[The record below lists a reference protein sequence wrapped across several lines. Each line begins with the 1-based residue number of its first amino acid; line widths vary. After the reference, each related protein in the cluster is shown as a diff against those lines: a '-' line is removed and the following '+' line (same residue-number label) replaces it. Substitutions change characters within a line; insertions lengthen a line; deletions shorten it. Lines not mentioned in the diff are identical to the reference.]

1 MSSIVTIEYAR
12 KVGILL
18 GIVTPY
24 IGDMTVHQDSPM
36 PAEPYEDARAHT
48 RAPYADA
55 LAKAAGRDSLFLS
68 TPGHGGNREGISA
81 GQADFF
87 GDHTLALDIPPL
99 FDGIDLGVDT
109 PKDEALQLAAEAW
122 GARRTWF
129 LTNGS
134 SQGNRMAA
142 LAIGTLGTGVITQRS
157 AHSSFIDGIVLA
169 GLNPRFVSPS
179 VDEVNGIAHGVTP
192 DSLRHAI
199 RMHPEKVT
207 AVYLVT
213 PSYFG
218 AVADV
223 AALAEVAHEAGA
235 MLVVDAAWGAHF
247 GFHPDLPA
255 SPVTLGADMVIMSTH
270 KLAGSF
276 TQSALL
282 HLGDTEYA
290 DRLEPALAR
299 AFMMTAS
306 TSENAHL
313 MASIDIARRE
323 LVNSQ
328 DAITASLENIRH
340 MRAQVEGTGRYRLL
354 SGDFLNHSDVVDIDP
369 FRLPI
374 DITATGLD
382 GHTVR
387 KRLAEDYGIFAEMAT
402 ATTLVALIG
411 LGKSPDITPLLT
423 ALDEL
428 REEHAATVDA
438 GDDAAADDSAAVGA
452 AAVGAATVEGAAE
465 DAPVE
470 IPPLPSSGDLVMLPR
485 EAFFAES
492 EVVPAAEAVGR
503 VSVSSLA
510 AYPPGIPNV
519 LPGEEITA
527 ETVDFLQAVAASP
540 SGHVRGSVDP
550 TLEYFRVVRD
560 PHAGDSSL

>member
-1 MSSIVTIEYAR
+1 M
-12 KVGILL
+12 
-18 GIVTPY
+18 
-24 IGDMTVHQDSPM
+24 HHDSPIP
-36 PAEPYEDARAHT
+36 PAPHCSAGSLPHPSDAQS
-48 RAPYADA
+48 RAPYAEA
-55 LAKAAGRDSLFLS
+55 LAHAADRNSLFLS
-68 TPGHGGNREGISA
+68 TPGHGGTDEGISA
-81 GQADFF
+81 GQAEFF
-87 GDHTLALDIPPL
+87 GEHTLSLDIPPL
-99 FDGIDLGVDT
+99 FDGIDLGLDT
-109 PKDEALQLAAEAW
+109 PKDEALRLAAEAW

-142 LAIGTLGTGVITQRS
+142 LAVGTLGTGVVTQRS

-169 GLNPRFVSPS
+169 GLNPGFVFPN

-192 DSLRHAI
+192 DSLRRAI
-199 RMHPEKVT
+199 RNHPEPVT

-223 AALAEVAHEAGA
+223 ESLAEVAHSAGA
-235 MLVVDAAWGAHF
+235 ALIVDAAWGAHF

-255 SPVTLGADMVIMSTH
+255 SPVTQGADIVIMSTH
-270 KLAGSF
+270 KLAGSL

-282 HLGDTEYA
+282 HLGDTEFA

-299 AFMMTAS
+299 AFMMTSS

-313 MASIDIARRE
+313 LASIDLARRE
-323 LVNSQ
+323 LMTSGA
-328 DAITASLENIRH
+328 AIAQSLENIRH
-340 MRAQVEGTGRYRLL
+340 VRAQIEATDRYHLL
-354 SGDFLNHSDVVDIDP
+354 SGEFLSHADVVDIDP

-387 KRLAEDYGIFAEMAT
+387 ERLAQDFDIFAEMST

-411 LGKSPDITPLLT
+411 IGKSPDISRLID
-423 ALDEL
+423 ALETL
-428 REEHAATVDA
+428 RLETLRLETDTQAATDIPA
-438 GDDAAADDSAAVGA
+438 SA
-452 AAVGAATVEGAAE
+452 TTL
-465 DAPVE
+465 
-470 IPPLPSSGDLVMLPR
+470 PPLPSAGRLAMLPR
-485 EAFFAES
+485 EAFFADS
-492 EVVPAAEAVGR
+492 ELVPAAAAVGR

-540 SGHVRGSVDP
+540 SGHVRGAVDSE
-550 TLEYFRVVRD
+550 LGYFRVTKF
-560 PHAGDSSL
+560 

>member
-1 MSSIVTIEYAR
+1 MTSASDRSA
-12 KVGILL
+12 L
-18 GIVTPY
+18 P
-24 IGDMTVHQDSPM
+24 GDATTH
-36 PAEPYEDARAHT
+36 
-48 RAPYADA
+48 APYADA
-55 LAKAAGRDSLFLS
+55 LQAAAERDSLFLS
-68 TPGHGGNREGISA
+68 TPGHGGTATGISA
-81 GQADFF
+81 GQAEYF
-87 GDHTLALDIPPL
+87 GEHILSLDIPPL

-142 LAIGTLGTGVITQRS
+142 LAIGTLGTGVVTQRS

-169 GLNPRFVSPS
+169 GLNPGFVFPN

-192 DSLRHAI
+192 DSLRQAI
-199 RMHPEKVT
+199 ASHPEKVT

-223 AALAEVAHEAGA
+223 RALAEVAHDAGA
-235 MLVVDAAWGAHF
+235 ALIIDAAWGAHF
-247 GFHPDLPA
+247 GFHPDLPE
-255 SPVTLGADMVIMSTH
+255 SPVTLGADIVIMSAH

-282 HLGDTEYA
+282 HLGDTELA

-313 MASIDIARRE
+313 MASIDIARRD
-323 LVNSQ
+323 LVNSH
-328 DAITASLENIRH
+328 DAISDSLENIRQI
-340 MRAQVEGTGRYRLL
+340 RARIEGSEHYHLL
-354 SGDFLNHSDVVDIDP
+354 SGDFMNHPDVVDIDP

-374 DITATGLD
+374 DITSTGLD
-382 GHTVR
+382 GHAVR
-387 KRLAEDYGIFAEMAT
+387 KRLTEDFDIFAEMAT
-402 ATTLVALIG
+402 ATTIVALIG
-411 LGKSPDITPLLT
+411 VGKRPDLSRLFE
-423 ALDEL
+423 ALDQMRFESADPD
-428 REEHAATVDA
+428 RAEVVS
-438 GDDAAADDSAAVGA
+438 AAAG
-452 AAVGAATVEGAAE
+452 
-465 DAPVE
+465 
-470 IPPLPSSGDLVMLPR
+470 IPSLPSAGRLVALPR
-485 EAFFAES
+485 DAYFADS
-492 EVVPAAEAVGR
+492 ELVPAAEAIGR
-503 VSVSSLA
+503 TSVSSLA

-527 ETVDFLQAVAASP
+527 ETVEFL
-540 SGHVRGSVDP
+540 
-550 TLEYFRVVRD
+550 
-560 PHAGDSSL
+560 

>member
-1 MSSIVTIEYAR
+1 
-12 KVGILL
+12 
-18 GIVTPY
+18 
-24 IGDMTVHQDSPM
+24 MTVHHDSPM
-36 PAEPYEDARAHT
+36 PPALHSSAGPMPHPSDAQS
-48 RAPYADA
+48 RAPYAEA
-55 LAKAAGRDSLFLS
+55 LAHAADRSSLFLS
-68 TPGHGGNREGISA
+68 TPGHGGTADGISA
-81 GQADFF
+81 GQAEFF
-87 GDHTLALDIPPL
+87 GEHTLSLDIPPL
-99 FDGIDLGVDT
+99 FDGIDLGSHT
-109 PKDEALQLAAEAW
+109 PKDEALRLAAEAW

-142 LAIGTLGTGVITQRS
+142 LAVGTLGSGVVTQRS
-157 AHSSFIDGIVLA
+157 AHSSFIDGIVLG
-169 GLNPRFVSPS
+169 GLNPGFVYPN

-192 DSLRHAI
+192 DSLRRAI
-199 RMHPEKVT
+199 RNHPEPVT

-223 AALAEVAHEAGA
+223 ESLAEVAHSAGA
-235 MLVVDAAWGAHF
+235 ALIVDAAWGAHF

-255 SPVTLGADMVIMSTH
+255 SPVTQGADIVIMSTH
-270 KLAGSF
+270 KLAGSL

-282 HLGDTEYA
+282 HLGDTELA
-290 DRLEPALAR
+290 ARLEPALAR
-299 AFMMTAS
+299 AFMMTSS

-313 MASIDIARRE
+313 LASIDLARRE
-323 LVNSQ
+323 LMTSGE
-328 DAITASLENIRH
+328 AIAESLENIRH
-340 MRAQVEGTGRYRLL
+340 VRAQIEATDRYHLL
-354 SGDFLNHSDVVDIDP
+354 SGEFLSHADVVDIDP

-387 KRLAEDYGIFAEMAT
+387 KRLAQDFDIFPEMST

-411 LGKSPDITPLLT
+411 IGKSPDISRLID
-423 ALDEL
+423 ALETL
-428 REEHAATVDA
+428 RLETEATGDRDDRAASA
-438 GDDAAADDSAAVGA
+438 GIDSDSATSSNARGA
-452 AAVGAATVEGAAE
+452 L
-465 DAPVE
+465 
-470 IPPLPSSGDLVMLPR
+470 PPLPNAGRLAMLPR
-485 EAFFAES
+485 EAFFADS
-492 EVVPAAEAVGR
+492 ELVPAAEAVGR

-540 SGHVRGSVDP
+540 SGHVRGAVDP
-550 TLEYFRVVRD
+550 ELGYFRVTKF
-560 PHAGDSSL
+560 

>member
-1 MSSIVTIEYAR
+1 MTSVSDLSAFPGTVT
-12 KVGILL
+12 
-18 GIVTPY
+18 T
-24 IGDMTVHQDSPM
+24 H
-36 PAEPYEDARAHT
+36 
-48 RAPYADA
+48 APYADA
-55 LAKAAGRDSLFLS
+55 LQAAAERDSLFLS
-68 TPGHGGNREGISA
+68 TPGHGGTTTGISA
-81 GQADFF
+81 GQAEYF
-87 GDHTLALDIPPL
+87 GEHILSLDIPPL

-142 LAIGTLGTGVITQRS
+142 LAIGTLGTGVVTQRS

-169 GLNPRFVSPS
+169 GLNPGFVYPN

-199 RMHPEKVT
+199 ASHPEKVT

-223 AALAEVAHEAGA
+223 RALADVAHEAGA
-235 MLVVDAAWGAHF
+235 ALIIDAAWGAHF
-247 GFHPDLPA
+247 GFHPDLPE
-255 SPVTLGADMVIMSTH
+255 SPVTLGADIVIMSTH

-282 HLGDTEYA
+282 HLGDTEFA
-290 DRLEPALAR
+290 NRLEPALAR

-313 MASIDIARRE
+313 LASIDIARRD
-323 LVNSQ
+323 LVNSR
-328 DAITASLENIRH
+328 DAISDSLENIRQI
-340 MRAQVEGTGRYRLL
+340 RARIEGSQHYHLL
-354 SGDFLNHSDVVDIDP
+354 SGDFMNHADVVDIDP

-374 DITATGLD
+374 DITSTGLD

-387 KRLAEDYGIFAEMAT
+387 KRLTEDFDIFAEMAT
-402 ATTLVALIG
+402 ATTIVALIG
-411 LGKSPDITPLLT
+411 LGKSPDLSGLFE
-423 ALDEL
+423 ALDQMRLEN
-428 REEHAATVDA
+428 EDA
-438 GDDAAADDSAAVGA
+438 GPASSGSAE
-452 AAVGAATVEGAAE
+452 TVTASAG
-465 DAPVE
+465 
-470 IPPLPSSGDLVMLPR
+470 IPSLPSAGKLVALPR
-485 EAFFAES
+485 NAYFADS
-492 EVVPAAEAVGR
+492 ELVPAAEAIGR
-503 VSVSSLA
+503 TSVSSLA

-527 ETVDFLQAVAASP
+527 ETVEFLQAVAASP
-540 SGHVRGSVDP
+540 SGHVRGGVDP
-550 TLEYFRVVRD
+550 KLSAFWVLKD
-560 PHAGDSSL
+560 

>member
-1 MSSIVTIEYAR
+1 MPPAPHSSS
-12 KVGILL
+12 G
-18 GIVTPY
+18 
-24 IGDMTVHQDSPM
+24 SPM
-36 PAEPYEDARAHT
+36 HPALT
-48 RAPYADA
+48 QSRAPYAEA
-55 LAKAAGRDSLFLS
+55 LAHAADRNSLFLS
-68 TPGHGGNREGISA
+68 TPGHGGTTEGISA
-81 GQADFF
+81 GQAEFF
-87 GDHTLALDIPPL
+87 GEHTLSLDIPPL

-142 LAIGTLGTGVITQRS
+142 LAIGTLGSGVVAQRS

-169 GLNPRFVSPS
+169 GLNPGFVYPN

-192 DSLRHAI
+192 DALRLAI
-199 RMHPEKVT
+199 RNHPEPVT

-223 AALAEVAHEAGA
+223 EALAEAAHEAGA
-235 MLVVDAAWGAHF
+235 ALIVDAAWGAHF

-255 SPVTLGADMVIMSTH
+255 SPVAQGADIVIMSTH
-270 KLAGSF
+270 KLAGSL

-282 HLGDTEYA
+282 HLGDTEFA

-313 MASIDIARRE
+313 MASIDLARRALMTSTE
-323 LVNSQ
+323 
-328 DAITASLENIRH
+328 AITDSLENIRH
-340 MRAQVEGTGRYRLL
+340 IRAQIEATDRYHLL
-354 SGDFLNHSDVVDIDP
+354 SGEFLGHADVVDIDP

-387 KRLAEDYGIFAEMAT
+387 KRLAEEFDIFPEMST

-411 LGKSPDITPLLT
+411 IGKSPDIGRLIDALEIMRLET
-423 ALDEL
+423 ADS
-428 REEHAATVDA
+428 ATA
-438 GDDAAADDSAAVGA
+438 TSPAAAL
-452 AAVGAATVEGAAE
+452 
-465 DAPVE
+465 
-470 IPPLPSSGDLVMLPR
+470 PPLPTAGRLAMTPR
-485 EAFFAES
+485 EAYFADS
-492 EVVPAAEAVGR
+492 ELVTAAEAVGR

-527 ETVDFLQAVAASP
+527 DTVDFLQAVAASP
-540 SGHVRGSVDP
+540 SGHVRGAVDP
-550 TLEYFRVVRD
+550 GLATYRVVRN
-560 PHAGDSSL
+560 

>member
-1 MSSIVTIEYAR
+1 M
-12 KVGILL
+12 
-18 GIVTPY
+18 
-24 IGDMTVHQDSPM
+24 HQDSPM
-36 PAEPYEDARAHT
+36 PTSPDNEGRRAA

-55 LAKAAGRDSLFLS
+55 LDRVAARDSLFLT
-68 TPGHGGNREGISA
+68 TPGHGRNGEGIA
-81 GQADFF
+81 HGLADYF
-87 GDHTLALDIPPL
+87 GERILSLDVPPL

-109 PKDEALQLAAEAW
+109 PKDEALELAAEAW

-142 LAIGTLGTGVITQRS
+142 LAVGTLGTGVVTQRS

-169 GLNPRFVSPS
+169 GLNPRFVSPN
-179 VDEVNGIAHGVTP
+179 VDEANGIAHGVTP
-192 DSLRHAI
+192 DALRHAI

-235 MLVVDAAWGAHF
+235 MLIIDAAWGAHF

-282 HLGDTEYA
+282 HLGDTEFA

-299 AFMMTAS
+299 AFMMTSS
-306 TSENAHL
+306 TSENAPL

-323 LVNSQ
+323 LVNSH
-328 DAITASLENIRH
+328 DAISESLENIRH
-340 MRAQVEGTGRYRLL
+340 ARAQIEGSEHYRLL
-354 SGDFLNHSDVVDIDP
+354 SGDFLNFSDVVDIDP

-382 GHTVR
+382 GHTIR
-387 KRLAEDYGIFAEMAT
+387 GRLAEEFAIYAEMAT
-402 ATTLVALIG
+402 ATTLVVLIG
-411 LGKSPDITPLLT
+411 LGKSPDISRLLD
-423 ALDEL
+423 ALEQM
-428 REEHAATVDA
+428 RTENAATH
-438 GDDAAADDSAAVGA
+438 
-452 AAVGAATVEGAAE
+452 EIAE
-465 DAPVE
+465 DESASA
-470 IPPLPSSGDLVMLPR
+470 IPPLPTAGDLVMLPR

-492 EVVPAAEAVGR
+492 EVVPAAEAAGR
-503 VSVSSLA
+503 ISVSSLA

-519 LPGEEITA
+519 LPGEAITE
-527 ETVDFLQAVAASP
+527 ETVNFLQAVAASP

-550 TLEYFRVVRD
+550 ALDSFRVVRD
-560 PHAGDSSL
+560 PKAAESSL

>member
-1 MSSIVTIEYAR
+1 
-12 KVGILL
+12 
-18 GIVTPY
+18 
-24 IGDMTVHQDSPM
+24 MTVHHDSPM
-36 PAEPYEDARAHT
+36 PATPTPSADVSAQTMNDKTMNSAQN
-48 RAPYADA
+48 RAPYAEA
-55 LAKAAGRDSLFLS
+55 LAHAADRDSLFLS
-68 TPGHGGNREGISA
+68 TPGHGGTSKGISA
-81 GQADFF
+81 GQAEFF
-87 GDHTLALDIPPL
+87 GEHILSLDIPPL
-99 FDGIDLGVDT
+99 FDGIDLGSHT

-142 LAIGTLGTGVITQRS
+142 LAVGTLGTGVVTQRS

-169 GLNPRFVSPS
+169 GLNPGFVFPN
-179 VDEVNGIAHGVTP
+179 VDEDNGIAHGVTP
-192 DSLRHAI
+192 DALRQAI
-199 RMHPEKVT
+199 RSHPEKVS

-223 AALAEVAHEAGA
+223 ESLAEVAHEAGA
-235 MLVVDAAWGAHF
+235 ALIIDAAWGAHF

-255 SPVTLGADMVIMSTH
+255 SPVTQGADIVIMSTH
-270 KLAGSF
+270 KLAGSL

-282 HLGDTEYA
+282 HLGDTEFA
-290 DRLEPALAR
+290 DRLEPALSR

-323 LVNSQ
+323 LMTSQ
-328 DAITASLENIRH
+328 DEITASLENIRH
-340 MRAQVEGTGRYRLL
+340 VRAQFEGTEAYHLL
-354 SGDFLNHSDVVDIDP
+354 SGEFMNHADVVDIDP

-387 KRLAEDYGIFAEMAT
+387 KRLTEEFDIFAEMAT
-402 ATTLVALIG
+402 ATTIVALIG
-411 LGKSPDITPLLT
+411 IGKSPDLT
-423 ALDEL
+423 RLIDALESM
-428 REEHAATVDA
+428 RIETEESPSGPVSVGTSNV
-438 GDDAAADDSAAVGA
+438 AAADGA
-452 AAVGAATVEGAAE
+452 ASNLTG
-465 DAPVE
+465 
-470 IPPLPSSGDLVMLPR
+470 IPPLPAAGELAMLPR
-485 EAFFAES
+485 EAFFADDEL
-492 EVVPAAEAVGR
+492 VPAAEAVGR
-503 VSVSSLA
+503 ISVSSLA

-519 LPGEEITA
+519 LPGERITA
-527 ETVDFLQAVAASP
+527 ETIEFLQAVAASP

-550 TLEYFRVVRD
+550 EMGHFRVTKS
-560 PHAGDSSL
+560 DS

>member
-1 MSSIVTIEYAR
+1 
-12 KVGILL
+12 
-18 GIVTPY
+18 
-24 IGDMTVHQDSPM
+24 MTVHQDSHM
-36 PAEPYEDARAHT
+36 PSTPDSFASPGGSQSPSEAQS
-48 RAPYADA
+48 RAPYAEA
-55 LAKAAGRDSLFLS
+55 LARSANRDSLFLS
-68 TPGHGGNREGISA
+68 TPGHGGTGQGISA
-81 GQADFF
+81 GQAEYF
-87 GDHTLALDIPPL
+87 GEHILSLDIPPL

-109 PKDEALQLAAEAW
+109 PKDEALDLAAAAW

-142 LAIGTLGTGVITQRS
+142 LAIGTLGRNVVVQRS

-169 GLNPRFVSPS
+169 GLNPNFVYPS
-179 VDEVNGIAHGVTP
+179 VDDVNGIAHGVTP
-192 DSLRHAI
+192 DSLRAAI
-199 RMHPEKVT
+199 AAHPEPVT

-223 AALAEVAHEAGA
+223 RALAEVAHEAGA
-235 MLVVDAAWGAHF
+235 FLIVDAAWGAHF

-255 SPVTLGADMVIMSTH
+255 SPVTLGADIVIMSTH

-282 HLGDTEYA
+282 HLGDTEFA
-290 DRLEPALAR
+290 EVLEPALAR

-323 LVNSQ
+323 LMSSRE
-328 DAITASLENIRH
+328 AITDSLSNIRH
-340 MRAQVEGTGRYRLL
+340 VRAQIEGSGHYRLL
-354 SGDFLNHSDVVDIDP
+354 SADFLGHSDVVDIDP

-374 DITATGLD
+374 DITATGLT

-387 KRLAEDYGIFAEMAT
+387 KRLTEEFGIFVEMAT
-402 ATTLVALIG
+402 ATTIVALIG
-411 LGKSPDITPLLT
+411 LGKSPDIARLLEALETMRRET
-423 ALDEL
+423 AENLVSD
-428 REEHAATVDA
+428 
-438 GDDAAADDSAAVGA
+438 GQDAASSAQ
-452 AAVGAATVEGAAE
+452 
-465 DAPVE
+465 APASDHEPE
-470 IPPLPSSGDLVMLPR
+470 IPPLPTAGALAMLPR
-485 EAFFAES
+485 EAFFADS

-503 VSVSSLA
+503 ISVSSLA

-550 TLEYFRVVRD
+550 ELGHFRVTKKVR
-560 PHAGDSSL
+560 

>member
-1 MSSIVTIEYAR
+1 
-12 KVGILL
+12 
-18 GIVTPY
+18 
-24 IGDMTVHQDSPM
+24 MTVHQDSPM
-36 PAEPYEDARAHT
+36 PPAPHSSSGSPMHPALT
-48 RAPYADA
+48 QSRAPYAEA
-55 LAKAAGRDSLFLS
+55 LAHAADRNSLFLS
-68 TPGHGGNREGISA
+68 TPGHGGTTEGISA
-81 GQADFF
+81 VQAEFF
-87 GDHTLALDIPPL
+87 GEHTLSLDIPPL

-109 PKDEALQLAAEAW
+109 PKDEALRLAAEAW

-142 LAIGTLGTGVITQRS
+142 LAVGTLGSGVVTQRS

-169 GLNPRFVSPS
+169 GLNPGFVCPN

-192 DSLRHAI
+192 DALRQAI
-199 RMHPEKVT
+199 RNHPEPVT

-223 AALAEVAHEAGA
+223 EALAEAAHEAGA
-235 MLVVDAAWGAHF
+235 ALIIDAAWGAHF

-255 SPVTLGADMVIMSTH
+255 SPVTQGADIVIMSTH
-270 KLAGSF
+270 KLAGSL

-282 HLGDTEYA
+282 HLGDTEFA

-313 MASIDIARRE
+313 MASIDLARRALMTSTE
-323 LVNSQ
+323 
-328 DAITASLENIRH
+328 AITDSLDNIRH
-340 MRAQVEGTGRYRLL
+340 IRAQIEATDRYHLL
-354 SGDFLNHSDVVDIDP
+354 SGEFLGHADVVDIDP

-387 KRLAEDYGIFAEMAT
+387 KRLAEEFDIFPEMST

-411 LGKSPDITPLLT
+411 IGKSPDIGRLIDALETLRLET
-423 ALDEL
+423 A
-428 REEHAATVDA
+428 
-438 GDDAAADDSAAVGA
+438 DSAT
-452 AAVGAATVEGAAE
+452 ATTPASGL
-465 DAPVE
+465 
-470 IPPLPSSGDLVMLPR
+470 PPLPTAGRLAMTPR
-485 EAFFAES
+485 EAYFADS
-492 EVVPAAEAVGR
+492 ELVTAAEALGR

-527 ETVDFLQAVAASP
+527 DTIDFLQAVAASP
-540 SGHVRGSVDP
+540 SGHVRGAADP
-550 TLEYFRVVRD
+550 GLETYRVVRN
-560 PHAGDSSL
+560 

>member
-1 MSSIVTIEYAR
+1 MTSASDRSA
-12 KVGILL
+12 L
-18 GIVTPY
+18 P
-24 IGDMTVHQDSPM
+24 GDATTH
-36 PAEPYEDARAHT
+36 
-48 RAPYADA
+48 APYADA
-55 LAKAAGRDSLFLS
+55 LQAAAERDSLFLS
-68 TPGHGGNREGISA
+68 TPGHGGTATGISA
-81 GQADFF
+81 GQAEYF
-87 GDHTLALDIPPL
+87 GEHILSLDIPPL

-142 LAIGTLGTGVITQRS
+142 LAIGTLGTGVVTQRS

-169 GLNPRFVSPS
+169 GLNPGFVFPN

-192 DSLRHAI
+192 DSLRQAI
-199 RMHPEKVT
+199 ASHPEKVT

-223 AALAEVAHEAGA
+223 RALAEVAHDAGA
-235 MLVVDAAWGAHF
+235 ALIIDAAWGAHF
-247 GFHPDLPA
+247 GFHPDLPE
-255 SPVTLGADMVIMSTH
+255 SPVTLGADIVIMSAH

-282 HLGDTEYA
+282 HLGDTELA

-313 MASIDIARRE
+313 MASIDIARRD
-323 LVNSQ
+323 LVNSH
-328 DAITASLENIRH
+328 DAISDSLENIRQI
-340 MRAQVEGTGRYRLL
+340 RARIEGSEHYHLL
-354 SGDFLNHSDVVDIDP
+354 SGDFMNHPDVVDIDP

-374 DITATGLD
+374 DITSTGLD
-382 GHTVR
+382 GHAVR
-387 KRLAEDYGIFAEMAT
+387 KRLTEDFDIFAEMAT
-402 ATTLVALIG
+402 ATTIVALIG
-411 LGKSPDITPLLT
+411 VGKRPDLSRLFE
-423 ALDEL
+423 ALDQMRFESADPD
-428 REEHAATVDA
+428 RAEVVS
-438 GDDAAADDSAAVGA
+438 AAAG
-452 AAVGAATVEGAAE
+452 
-465 DAPVE
+465 
-470 IPPLPSSGDLVMLPR
+470 IPSLPSAGRLVALPR
-485 EAFFAES
+485 DAYFADS
-492 EVVPAAEAVGR
+492 ELVPAAEAIGR
-503 VSVSSLA
+503 TSVSSLA

-527 ETVDFLQAVAASP
+527 ETVEFLQAVAASP
-540 SGHVRGSVDP
+540 SGHVRGAADP
-550 TLEYFRVVRD
+550 RLSAFWVLK
-560 PHAGDSSL
+560 A

>member
-1 MSSIVTIEYAR
+1 MPSPSDPSESHTSR
-12 KVGILL
+12 PVGA
-18 GIVTPY
+18 
-24 IGDMTVHQDSPM
+24 S
-36 PAEPYEDARAHT
+36 

-55 LAKAAGRDSLFLS
+55 LRAAAARDSQFLC
-68 TPGHGGNREGISA
+68 TPGHAGTDSGVSA
-81 GQADFF
+81 GLADYF
-87 GDHTLALDIPPL
+87 GDDMLALDIPPL

-142 LAIGTLGTGVITQRS
+142 LAVGTLGTGVVTQRS

-169 GLNPRFVSPS
+169 GLHPGFVSPS
-179 VDEVNGIAHGVTP
+179 VDEINGIAHGVTP
-192 DSLRHAI
+192 DSLRSAI
-199 RMHPEKVT
+199 AAHPEEVT

-223 AALAEVAHEAGA
+223 RALADVAHEAGA
-235 MLVVDAAWGAHF
+235 FLIVDAAWGAHF

-255 SPVTLGADMVIMSTH
+255 SPVTEGADVVIMSTH

-282 HLGDTEYA
+282 HLGDTEFA
-290 DRLEPALAR
+290 DRIEPALER

-323 LVNSQ
+323 LVDSH
-328 DAITASLENIRH
+328 DEIADSLDNIRH
-340 MRAQVEGTGRYRLL
+340 LRAQIEGSEHYHLL
-354 SGDFLNHSDVVDIDP
+354 SGDFMNFSDVIDIDP

-382 GHTVR
+382 GHAVR
-387 KRLAEDYGIFAEMAT
+387 KRLAQDFGIFVEMAT
-402 ATTLVALIG
+402 ATTIVVLIG
-411 LGKSPDITPLLT
+411 LGKSPEITRLLT
-423 ALDEL
+423 ALDQIR
-428 REEHAATVDA
+428 REQGESAAAAALTWDKSAATQ
-438 GDDAAADDSAAVGA
+438 GS
-452 AAVGAATVEGAAE
+452 T
-465 DAPVE
+465 APE
-470 IPPLPSSGDLVMLPR
+470 IPALPQAGDLVMLPR
-485 EAFFAES
+485 DAFFSES
-492 EVVPAAEAVGR
+492 ELVPAAEAVGR
-503 VSVSSLA
+503 ISVSSLA

-527 ETVDFLQAVAASP
+527 ETVNFLQAVAASP
-540 SGHVRGSVDP
+540 SGHVRGSADSGV
-550 TLEYFRVVRD
+550 TMFRVAKNHD
-560 PHAGDSSL
+560 

>member
-1 MSSIVTIEYAR
+1 M
-12 KVGILL
+12 
-18 GIVTPY
+18 P
-24 IGDMTVHQDSPM
+24 SPSD
-36 PAEPYEDARAHT
+36 PSASDVSPGTRRS

-55 LAKAAGRDSLFLS
+55 LRAAADRDAQFLC
-68 TPGHGGNREGISA
+68 TPGHAGTGSGVSA
-81 GQADFF
+81 GLAEYF
-87 GDHTLALDIPPL
+87 GDDMLSLDIPPL
-99 FDGIDLGVDT
+99 FDGIDLGTDT
-109 PKDEALQLAAEAW
+109 PKDESLHLAAEAW

-142 LAIGTLGTGVITQRS
+142 LAVGTLGTGVVTQRS

-169 GLNPRFVSPS
+169 GLHPGFVSPN

-192 DSLRHAI
+192 DSLRAAI
-199 RMHPEKVT
+199 AAHPEEIT

-223 AALAEVAHEAGA
+223 RGLAEVAHEAGA
-235 MLVVDAAWGAHF
+235 FLIVDAAWGAHF

-255 SPVTLGADMVIMSTH
+255 SPVTEGADVVIMSTH

-282 HLGDTEYA
+282 HLGDTEFA
-290 DRLEPALAR
+290 DRIEPALER

-323 LVNSQ
+323 LVDSRE
-328 DAITASLENIRH
+328 AIADSLENIRH
-340 MRAQVEGTGRYRLL
+340 LRAQIEGSEHYHLL
-354 SGDFLNHSDVVDIDP
+354 SGDFMSFSDVVDIDP

-387 KRLAEDYGIFAEMAT
+387 KRLAENFGIFVEMAT
-402 ATTLVALIG
+402 ATTIVVLIG
-411 LGKSPDITPLLT
+411 LGKSPEISRLLG
-423 ALDEL
+423 ALDQL
-428 REEHAATVDA
+428 RLVHAPAADAASTAEAGSAGHARSAAEAAT
-438 GDDAAADDSAAVGA
+438 
-452 AAVGAATVEGAAE
+452 
-465 DAPVE
+465 
-470 IPPLPSSGDLVMLPR
+470 IPPLPSAGRLVMLPR
-485 EAFFAES
+485 EAFFAQS
-492 EVVPAAEAVGR
+492 ELVPAAEAVGR
-503 VSVSSLA
+503 ISAGSLA

-527 ETVDFLQAVAASP
+527 ETVEFLQAVAASP
-540 SGHVRGSVDP
+540 SGHVRGSADP
-550 TLEYFRVVRD
+550 QVTKFRVVKNPD
-560 PHAGDSSL
+560 PLD

>member
-1 MSSIVTIEYAR
+1 MTSASDRSA
-12 KVGILL
+12 L
-18 GIVTPY
+18 P
-24 IGDMTVHQDSPM
+24 GDATTH
-36 PAEPYEDARAHT
+36 
-48 RAPYADA
+48 APYADA
-55 LAKAAGRDSLFLS
+55 LQAAAERDSLFLS
-68 TPGHGGNREGISA
+68 TPGHGGTATGISA
-81 GQADFF
+81 GQAEYF
-87 GDHTLALDIPPL
+87 GEHILSLDIPPL

-142 LAIGTLGTGVITQRS
+142 LAIGTLGTGVVTQRS

-169 GLNPRFVSPS
+169 GLNPGFVFPN

-192 DSLRHAI
+192 DSLRQAI
-199 RMHPEKVT
+199 ASHPEKVT

-223 AALAEVAHEAGA
+223 RALAEVAHDAGA
-235 MLVVDAAWGAHF
+235 ALIIDAAWGAHF
-247 GFHPDLPA
+247 GFHPDLPE
-255 SPVTLGADMVIMSTH
+255 SPVTLGADIVIMSTH

-282 HLGDTEYA
+282 HLGDTELA

-313 MASIDIARRE
+313 MASIDIARRD
-323 LVNSQ
+323 LVNSH
-328 DAITASLENIRH
+328 DAISDSLENIRQI
-340 MRAQVEGTGRYRLL
+340 RARIEGSEHYHLL
-354 SGDFLNHSDVVDIDP
+354 SGDFMNHPDVVDIDP

-374 DITATGLD
+374 DITSTGLD
-382 GHTVR
+382 GHAVR
-387 KRLAEDYGIFAEMAT
+387 KRLTEDFDIFAEMAT
-402 ATTLVALIG
+402 ATTIVALIG
-411 LGKSPDITPLLT
+411 VGKCPDLSRLFE
-423 ALDEL
+423 ALDQMRLEN
-428 REEHAATVDA
+428 
-438 GDDAAADDSAAVGA
+438 GDPHRAEVVSAAARIPSLPGA
-452 AAVGAATVEGAAE
+452 GQ
-465 DAPVE
+465 
-470 IPPLPSSGDLVMLPR
+470 LVALPR
-485 EAFFAES
+485 DAYFADS
-492 EVVPAAEAVGR
+492 ELVPAAEAIGR
-503 VSVSSLA
+503 TSVSSLA

-527 ETVDFLQAVAASP
+527 ETVEFLQAVAASP
-540 SGHVRGSVDP
+540 SGHVRGAADP
-550 TLEYFRVVRD
+550 RLSAFWVLK
-560 PHAGDSSL
+560 A

>member
-1 MSSIVTIEYAR
+1 MPSTSDSFASP
-12 KVGILL
+12 G
-18 GIVTPY
+18 GSQTPSEA
-24 IGDMTVHQDSPM
+24 Q
-36 PAEPYEDARAHT
+36 A
-48 RAPYADA
+48 RAPYAEA
-55 LAKAAGRDSLFLS
+55 LAHAADRNSLFLS
-68 TPGHGGNREGISA
+68 TPGHGGTEEGISA
-81 GQADFF
+81 DQAEFF
-87 GDHTLALDIPPL
+87 GERTLSLDIPPL

-109 PKDEALQLAAEAW
+109 PKDEALRLAAEAW

-142 LAIGTLGTGVITQRS
+142 LAVGTVGTGVVTQRS

-169 GLNPRFVSPS
+169 GLNPCFVYPN

-192 DSLRHAI
+192 DSLRQAI
-199 RMHPEKVT
+199 RNHPEPVA

-223 AALAEVAHEAGA
+223 ESLAEVAHSAGA
-235 MLVVDAAWGAHF
+235 ALIVDAAWGAHF

-255 SPVTLGADMVIMSTH
+255 SPVTQGADIVIMSTH
-270 KLAGSF
+270 KLAGSL

-282 HLGDTEYA
+282 HLGDTEFA
-290 DRLEPALAR
+290 DALEPALAR
-299 AFMMTAS
+299 AFMMTSS

-313 MASIDIARRE
+313 LASIDLARRALMTSGE
-323 LVNSQ
+323 
-328 DAITASLENIRH
+328 AIAESLANIRH
-340 MRAQVEGTGRYRLL
+340 VRAQIEATDYHLL
-354 SGDFLNHSDVVDIDP
+354 SGDFLSHADVVDIDP

-387 KRLAEDYGIFAEMAT
+387 KRLAEDFDIFAEMAT

-411 LGKSPDITPLLT
+411 IGKSPDISRLID
-423 ALDEL
+423 ALETL
-428 REEHAATVDA
+428 RLETAATVDEDDRAASA
-438 GDDAAADDSAAVGA
+438 GIDSDSATSPSSS
-452 AAVGAATVEGAAE
+452 ATAL
-465 DAPVE
+465 
-470 IPPLPSSGDLVMLPR
+470 PPLPTAGALAMLPR

-503 VSVSSLA
+503 ISVSSLA

-527 ETVDFLQAVAASP
+527 ETIGFLQAVAASP

-550 TLEYFRVVRD
+550 ELGHFRVTGKVR
-560 PHAGDSSL
+560 

>member
-1 MSSIVTIEYAR
+1 MPSPSDPSATRASHQAR
-12 KVGILL
+12 
-18 GIVTPY
+18 T
-24 IGDMTVHQDSPM
+24 S
-36 PAEPYEDARAHT
+36 

-55 LAKAAGRDSLFLS
+55 LHAAAVRDSQFLC
-68 TPGHGGNREGISA
+68 TPGHAGTGSGVSA
-81 GQADFF
+81 GLVDFF
-87 GDHTLALDIPPL
+87 GEHILSLDIPPL
-99 FDGIDLGVDT
+99 FDGIDLGTDT

-142 LAIGTLGTGVITQRS
+142 LAVGTLGTGVVTQRS

-169 GLNPRFVSPS
+169 GLHPGFVSPS

-192 DSLRHAI
+192 DSLRRAI
-199 RMHPEKVT
+199 AAHPEEVT

-223 AALAEVAHEAGA
+223 RALAEVAHEAGA
-235 MLVVDAAWGAHF
+235 FLIVDAAWGAHF

-255 SPVTLGADMVIMSTH
+255 SPVTEGADVVIMSTH

-282 HLGDTEYA
+282 HLGDTEFA
-290 DRLEPALAR
+290 DRIEPALER

-323 LVNSQ
+323 LV
-328 DAITASLENIRH
+328 DAHDEIAASLDNIRH
-340 MRAQVEGTGRYRLL
+340 LRAQIEGSEHYHLL
-354 SGDFLNHSDVVDIDP
+354 SGDFMSFNDVVDIDP

-374 DITATGLD
+374 DITSTGLD
-382 GHTVR
+382 GHAVR
-387 KRLAEDYGIFAEMAT
+387 KRLAQEHGVYVEMAT
-402 ATTLVALIG
+402 ATTIVVLIG
-411 LGKSPDITPLLT
+411 LGKSPEITRLLA
-423 ALDEL
+423 ALDEIRL
-428 REEHAATVDA
+428 EQ
-438 GDDAAADDSAAVGA
+438 GA
-452 AAVGAATVEGAAE
+452 AAAE
-465 DAPVE
+465 SSPTSSSRASD
-470 IPPLPSSGDLVMLPR
+470 IPPLPQAGALVRLPR
-485 EAFFAES
+485 EAFFGES
-492 EVVPAAEAVGR
+492 ELVPAAEAVGR
-503 VSVSSLA
+503 ISVSSLA

-519 LPGEEITA
+519 LPGEEINQ
-527 ETVDFLQAVAASP
+527 ETIEFLQAVAASP
-540 SGHVRGSVDP
+540 SGHVRGSADP
-550 TLEYFRVVRD
+550 QLRQFRVVKE
-560 PHAGDSSL
+560 

>member
-1 MSSIVTIEYAR
+1 
-12 KVGILL
+12 
-18 GIVTPY
+18 
-24 IGDMTVHQDSPM
+24 MTVHQDSPM
-36 PAEPYEDARAHT
+36 TSASDHSAFPGTAKTY
-48 RAPYADA
+48 APYADA
-55 LAKAAGRDSLFLS
+55 LQAAAKRDSLFLS
-68 TPGHGGNREGISA
+68 TPGHGGTTTGISA
-81 GQADFF
+81 GQAEFF
-87 GDHTLALDIPPL
+87 GEHTLSLDIPPL

-142 LAIGTLGTGVITQRS
+142 LAIGTLGTGVVTQRS

-169 GLNPRFVSPS
+169 GLNPGFVSPN

-199 RMHPEKVT
+199 AAHPEKVS

-223 AALAEVAHEAGA
+223 SALAEVAHEAGA
-235 MLVVDAAWGAHF
+235 ALIIDAAWGAHF
-247 GFHPDLPA
+247 SFHPDLPE
-255 SPVTLGADMVIMSTH
+255 SPVTLGADIVIMSTH

-282 HLGDTEYA
+282 HLGDTEFA
-290 DRLEPALAR
+290 NRLEPALAR

-313 MASIDIARRE
+313 MASIDIARRD

-328 DAITASLENIRH
+328 DAIADSLDNIRQI
-340 MRAQVEGTGRYRLL
+340 RARIEGSEHYHLL
-354 SGDFLNHSDVVDIDP
+354 SGDFMNHADVVDIDP

-374 DITATGLD
+374 DITSTGLD
-382 GHTVR
+382 GHAVR
-387 KRLAEDYGIFAEMAT
+387 KRLTEEFDIFAEMAT
-402 ATTLVALIG
+402 ATTIVALIG
-411 LGKSPDITPLLT
+411 IGKSPDLGRLFD
-423 ALDEL
+423 ALDQIRAENSGTPGAGTAESATRASGIPALPNAGEL
-428 REEHAATVDA
+428 VA
-438 GDDAAADDSAAVGA
+438 
-452 AAVGAATVEGAAE
+452 
-465 DAPVE
+465 
-470 IPPLPSSGDLVMLPR
+470 LPR
-485 EAFFAES
+485 DAYFAES
-492 EVVPAAEAVGR
+492 ELVPAAEAIGR
-503 VSVSSLA
+503 TSVSSLA

-519 LPGEEITA
+519 LPGERITA
-527 ETVDFLQAVAASP
+527 ETVEFLQAVAASP
-540 SGHVRGSVDP
+540 SGHVRGGVDA
-550 TLEYFRVVRD
+550 TLSTFRVLKD
-560 PHAGDSSL
+560 

>member
-1 MSSIVTIEYAR
+1 
-12 KVGILL
+12 
-18 GIVTPY
+18 
-24 IGDMTVHQDSPM
+24 MTVHQDSPM
-36 PAEPYEDARAHT
+36 PPAPHSSSGSPMHPALT
-48 RAPYADA
+48 QSRAPYAEA
-55 LAKAAGRDSLFLS
+55 LAHAADRNSLFLS
-68 TPGHGGNREGISA
+68 TPGHGGTTEGISA
-81 GQADFF
+81 GQAEFF
-87 GDHTLALDIPPL
+87 GEHTLSLDIPPL

-142 LAIGTLGTGVITQRS
+142 LAIGTLGSGVVAQRS

-169 GLNPRFVSPS
+169 GLNPGFVYPN

-192 DSLRHAI
+192 DALRHAI
-199 RMHPEKVT
+199 RNHPEPVT

-223 AALAEVAHEAGA
+223 ESLAEVAHEAGA
-235 MLVVDAAWGAHF
+235 ALIVDAAWGAHF

-255 SPVTLGADMVIMSTH
+255 SPVTLGADIVIMSTH
-270 KLAGSF
+270 KLAGSL

-282 HLGDTEYA
+282 HLGDTEFA

-313 MASIDIARRE
+313 MASIDLARRE
-323 LVNSQ
+323 LMTSTE
-328 DAITASLENIRH
+328 AITESLENIRH
-340 MRAQVEGTGRYRLL
+340 IRAQIEATDRYHLL
-354 SGDFLNHSDVVDIDP
+354 SGEFLGHPDVVDIDP

-387 KRLAEDYGIFAEMAT
+387 KRLAEEFDIFPEMST

-411 LGKSPDITPLLT
+411 IGKSPNIGRLIDALETLRIETADAGTAVGDGRVSVRT
-423 ALDEL
+423 AL
-428 REEHAATVDA
+428 
-438 GDDAAADDSAAVGA
+438 
-452 AAVGAATVEGAAE
+452 
-465 DAPVE
+465 
-470 IPPLPSSGDLVMLPR
+470 PPLPTAGRLAMTPR
-485 EAFFAES
+485 EAFFANS
-492 EVVPAAEAVGR
+492 ELVSAAEAVGR

-519 LPGEEITA
+519 LPGEEITV
-527 ETVDFLQAVAASP
+527 ETIGFLQAVAASP
-540 SGHVRGSVDP
+540 SGHVRGAVDP
-550 TLEYFRVVRD
+550 GLETYRVIRN
-560 PHAGDSSL
+560 

>member
-1 MSSIVTIEYAR
+1 MPSAPHSATSAR
-12 KVGILL
+12 LSEGR
-18 GIVTPY
+18 PS
-24 IGDMTVHQDSPM
+24 DADSAVESRTARDPQTR
-36 PAEPYEDARAHT
+36 ALDADPQT

-55 LAKAAGRDSLFLS
+55 LAAAAAKDSLFLS
-68 TPGHGGNREGISA
+68 TPGHGGTGSGISA
-81 GQADFF
+81 GQAEYF
-87 GDHTLALDIPPL
+87 GEHTLSLDIPPL

-134 SQGNRMAA
+134 SQGNRMTA
-142 LAIGTLGTGVITQRS
+142 LAIGTLGTGVVTQRS

-169 GLNPRFVSPS
+169 GLNPGFVYPN

-192 DSLRHAI
+192 DSLRRAI
-199 RMHPEKVT
+199 RSHPEKVT

-223 AALAEVAHEAGA
+223 EALAEVAHDAGA
-235 MLVVDAAWGAHF
+235 CLIVDAAWGAHF

-255 SPVTLGADMVIMSTH
+255 SPVTQGADIVIMSTH

-282 HLGDTEYA
+282 HLGDTEFA

-313 MASIDIARRE
+313 MASIDIARRD
-323 LVNSQ
+323 LMNSHETIS
-328 DAITASLENIRH
+328 DSLENVRQI
-340 MRAQVEGTGRYRLL
+340 RAQIEGSEHYHLL
-354 SGDFLNHSDVVDIDP
+354 SGDFMNHPDVVDIDP

-374 DITATGLD
+374 DITSTGLD

-387 KRLAEDYGIFAEMAT
+387 KRLTEEFDIFAEMAT

-411 LGKSPDITPLLT
+411 IGKSLDLT
-423 ALDEL
+423 RLFDALDEM
-428 REEHAATVDA
+428 RRDTADSRVAE
-438 GDDAAADDSAAVGA
+438 ADDSAQPPAGPA
-452 AAVGAATVEGAAE
+452 KGTTASAG
-465 DAPVE
+465 
-470 IPPLPSSGDLVMLPR
+470 IPPLPAAGKLVQLPR
-485 EAFFAES
+485 DAFFAES
-492 EVVPAAEAVGR
+492 ELVTAAEAVGR
-503 VSVSSLA
+503 ISVSSLA

-519 LPGEEITA
+519 LPGEEITT
-527 ETVDFLQAVAASP
+527 ETIDFLQAVAAIP
-540 SGHVRGSVDP
+540 SGHVRGAVDAQLA
-550 TLEYFRVVRD
+550 TFRV
-560 PHAGDSSL
+560 AKE

>member
-1 MSSIVTIEYAR
+1 
-12 KVGILL
+12 
-18 GIVTPY
+18 
-24 IGDMTVHQDSPM
+24 MTVHQDSPM
-36 PAEPYEDARAHT
+36 PATARAHT

-55 LAKAAGRDSLFLS
+55 LATAAARDSLFLS
-68 TPGHGGNREGISA
+68 TPGHGGDREGISA

-192 DSLRHAI
+192 DALRHAI

-323 LVNSQ
+323 LVNAE
-328 DAITASLENIRH
+328 DAITDSLENIRH

-354 SGDFLNHSDVVDIDP
+354 SRDFLSHPDVVDIDP

-382 GHTVR
+382 GHTIR

-428 REEHAATVDA
+428 RDEHAATVDA
-438 GDDAAADDSAAVGA
+438 AADDEAAVGT
-452 AAVGAATVEGAAE
+452 AAVE
-465 DAPVE
+465 DAVEDTPVE
-470 IPPLPSSGDLVMLPR
+470 IPPLPSAGDLVMLPR

-492 EVVPAAEAVGR
+492 EVVPAAEAAGR
-503 VSVSSLA
+503 ISVSSLA

-519 LPGEEITA
+519 LPGEEITE
-527 ETVDFLQAVAASP
+527 ETVAFLQAVAASP

-550 TLEYFRVVRD
+550 GLESFRVVRD
-560 PHAGDSSL
+560 PHAGDSPL

>member
-1 MSSIVTIEYAR
+1 MTSASDRSA
-12 KVGILL
+12 L
-18 GIVTPY
+18 P
-24 IGDMTVHQDSPM
+24 GDATTH
-36 PAEPYEDARAHT
+36 
-48 RAPYADA
+48 APYADA
-55 LAKAAGRDSLFLS
+55 LQAAAERDSLFLS
-68 TPGHGGNREGISA
+68 TPGHGGTATGISA
-81 GQADFF
+81 GQAEYF
-87 GDHTLALDIPPL
+87 GEHILSLDIPPL

-142 LAIGTLGTGVITQRS
+142 LAIGTLGTGVVTQRS

-169 GLNPRFVSPS
+169 GLNPGFVFPN

-192 DSLRHAI
+192 DSLRQAI
-199 RMHPEKVT
+199 ASHPEKVT

-223 AALAEVAHEAGA
+223 RALAEVAHDAGA
-235 MLVVDAAWGAHF
+235 ALIIDAAWGAHF
-247 GFHPDLPA
+247 GFHPDLPE
-255 SPVTLGADMVIMSTH
+255 SPVTLGADIVIMSTH

-282 HLGDTEYA
+282 HLGDTELA

-313 MASIDIARRE
+313 MASIDIARRD
-323 LVNSQ
+323 LVNSH
-328 DAITASLENIRH
+328 DAISDSLENIRQI
-340 MRAQVEGTGRYRLL
+340 RARIEGSEHYHLL
-354 SGDFLNHSDVVDIDP
+354 SGDFMNHPDVVDIDP

-374 DITATGLD
+374 DITSTGLD
-382 GHTVR
+382 GHAVR
-387 KRLAEDYGIFAEMAT
+387 KRLTEDFDIFAEMAT
-402 ATTLVALIG
+402 ATTIVALIG
-411 LGKSPDITPLLT
+411 VGKRPDLSRLFE
-423 ALDEL
+423 ALDQMRFESADPD
-428 REEHAATVDA
+428 RAQVVS
-438 GDDAAADDSAAVGA
+438 AAAG
-452 AAVGAATVEGAAE
+452 
-465 DAPVE
+465 
-470 IPPLPSSGDLVMLPR
+470 IPSLPSAGRLVALPR
-485 EAFFAES
+485 DAYFADS
-492 EVVPAAEAVGR
+492 ELVPAAEAIGR
-503 VSVSSLA
+503 TSVSSLA

-527 ETVDFLQAVAASP
+527 ETVEFLQAVAASP
-540 SGHVRGSVDP
+540 SGHVRGAADP
-550 TLEYFRVVRD
+550 RLSAFWVLK
-560 PHAGDSSL
+560 A

>member
-1 MSSIVTIEYAR
+1 
-12 KVGILL
+12 
-18 GIVTPY
+18 
-24 IGDMTVHQDSPM
+24 MTVHQDSAV
-36 PAEPYEDARAHT
+36 PATPHEDGRARTH
-48 RAPYADA
+48 APYADA
-55 LAKAAGRDSLFLS
+55 LAKAAARNPLLLQ
-68 TPGHGGNREGISA
+68 TPGHGGNGDGISA

-87 GDHTLALDIPPL
+87 GENVLALDIPPL

-109 PKDEALQLAAEAW
+109 PKDEALELAAEAW

-142 LAIGTLGTGVITQRS
+142 LAIGTLGSGVVTQRS

-169 GLNPRFVSPS
+169 GINPRFVSPN

-199 RMHPEKVT
+199 RSHPETVT

-235 MLVVDAAWGAHF
+235 ILIVDAAWGAHF

-255 SPVTLGADMVIMSTH
+255 SPVTLGADVVIMSTH

-282 HLGDTEYA
+282 HLGDTEFA

-313 MASIDIARRE
+313 MASIDIARRD

-328 DAITASLENIRH
+328 DAIAESLTNIRH
-340 MRAQVEGTGRYRLL
+340 ARAQIEGSGHYRLL
-354 SGDFLNHSDVVDIDP
+354 SADFLSSPDVVDIDP

-374 DITATGLD
+374 DITATGFD

-387 KRLAEDYGIFAEMAT
+387 KRLAEDFGIFAEMAT

-411 LGKSPDITPLLT
+411 LGKSPDISRLLD
-423 ALDEL
+423 ALEQL
-428 REEHAATVDA
+428 RLENAEADVLAEADA
-438 GDDAAADDSAAVGA
+438 EVVGTIEQGA
-452 AAVGAATVEGAAE
+452 APASAD

-470 IPPLPSSGDLVMLPR
+470 IPPLPTAGDLVMLPR
-485 EAFFAES
+485 DAFFAES
-492 EVVPAAEAVGR
+492 EVVSAAEAAGR
-503 VSVSSLA
+503 ISVSSLA

-519 LPGEEITA
+519 LPGEEITQ
-527 ETVDFLQAVAASP
+527 ETIDFLQAVAASP

-550 TLEYFRVVRD
+550 ELANFRVVV
-560 PHAGDSSL
+560 PSHTHEN